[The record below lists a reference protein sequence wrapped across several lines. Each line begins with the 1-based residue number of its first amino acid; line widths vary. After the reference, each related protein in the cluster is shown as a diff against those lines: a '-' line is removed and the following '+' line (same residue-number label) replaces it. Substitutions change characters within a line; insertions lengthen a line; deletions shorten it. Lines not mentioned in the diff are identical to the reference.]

1 MASIRK
7 RKYTNGI
14 RWEARVR
21 RPPHPT
27 LSKTFSLK
35 ADAETWASD
44 IERKIERGD
53 VSPTNK
59 SNQTVAEIIER
70 YLAEVTPLKRGRDVS
85 NVSAYGTN

>member
-21 RPPHPT
+21 RPPYPT

-35 ADAETWASD
+35 ADAEAWASD

-70 YLAEVTPLKRGRDVS
+70 YLAEVTPLKRGRDV
-85 NVSAYGTN
+85 